1 MIESKTENILLTLFV
16 VLTFALGYY
25 TLNKTSAQPK
35 KDLLFMS
42 TDLNTCIETSGGPC
56 CKEYADLM
64 NEAKRV
70 GIEINSITSCN

>member
-1 MIESKTENILLTLFV
+1 MLILTLTNFNKDNQTMIESKTENILLTLLV

-42 TDLNTCIETSGGPC
+42 TDNFNYLYFLTMFYL
-56 CKEYADLM
+56 YAQ
-64 NEAKRV
+64 
-70 GIEINSITSCN
+70 IQ